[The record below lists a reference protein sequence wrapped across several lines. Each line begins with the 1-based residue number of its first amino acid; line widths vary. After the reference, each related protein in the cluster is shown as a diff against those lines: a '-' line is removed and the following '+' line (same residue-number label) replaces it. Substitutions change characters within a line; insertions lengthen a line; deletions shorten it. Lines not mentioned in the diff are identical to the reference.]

1 MRRALL
7 GWTILVSAC
16 GPTAY
21 ETTTDGESYDPD
33 ATPCEIG
40 EARLRDRYRA
50 CGIELGPDDS
60 GGVEMECTEELGA
73 LILCYADCVD
83 AASCG
88 AFDASDLDAATMY
101 GDCVLACPGG

>member
-1 MRRALL
+1 M
-7 GWTILVSAC
+7 
-16 GPTAY
+16 
-21 ETTTDGESYDPD
+21 
-33 ATPCEIG
+33 
-40 EARLRDRYRA
+40 RDRRGA
-50 CGIELGPDDS
+50 SPGSVPRVRHRLGPDDS